1 VDNRPWLAAG
11 KPELREYKCV
21 YVQSAE
27 DDDECE
33 YLVAVKWIKQVP
45 RDDARFRRRAGLFT
59 PRRIVA
65 SLSRQ
70 LKTQEFLEQ
79 QFKVKFEKL
88 LSAD

>member
-1 VDNRPWLAAG
+1 MLKG
-11 KPELREYKCV
+11 PELLHD
-21 YVQSAE
+21 AE

-65 SLSRQ
+65 SLSEE
-70 LKTQEFLEQ
+70 LKTLQYLEQ
-79 QFKVKFEKL
+79 QFKVNFKTL